1 VFVLVVPLAWALV
14 DMALDQGAHAEY
26 LETYGA
32 LPPAGAAGARLLDQN
47 FRVNPQAE
55 LDYAYKSL
63 SARRLR
69 SADGT
74 PARDGLADEPVAVGR
89 ILDARRKPLAGSLVT
104 LWNASGDA
112 LQSTLS
118 GADGSFR
125 LSWHHPLEP
134 GWWVGTEPETGDVP
148 CLEETRAPAARI
160 ITTAHAPGDPPV
172 STELV
177 VGRPRQ
183 LMGVVL
189 DERTREP
196 VAGARVFAVSPHGPW
211 SDQVHDALTGQDGRF
226 AICAAHVPGRDLRVA
241 ATDEAGR
248 TDALDANLDLNHDL
262 TLVLAESGALR
273 GTVFSE
279 VDGQPVE
286 GAKVMVVTA
295 LPLLAASA
303 GWDLTDADGSWS
315 LAAAGAPGQPLQ
327 LHVSGPGHGS
337 VLADARS
344 GDGPH
349 ALLLPAVPEVAGV
362 VTSQATGEPLAHTL
376 VSLVIESPG
385 QGLAEDLAFT
395 DAEGRFVLEARNV
408 PVEFA
413 ELQVWAP
420 GLHPVRR
427 SLSRVRTGQDGT
439 LLVEITRG

>member
-14 DMALDQGAHAEY
+14 DLALDQGAHAEY

-55 LDYAYKSL
+55 LDYAYKRL

-69 SADGT
+69 AADGT
-74 PARDGLADEPVAVGR
+74 PARGGLEDEPVATGR
-89 ILDARRKPLAGSLVT
+89 ILDVRRKPLAGNLVT

-118 GADGSFR
+118 GADGGFR
-125 LSWHHPLEP
+125 LAWHHPLAP
-134 GWWVGTEPETGDVP
+134 GWWVGTEPDTGDVP
-148 CLEETRAPAARI
+148 CLEEVVAPAARL

-172 STELV
+172 TTELV

-189 DERTREP
+189 DERTRDP

-211 SDQVHDALTGQDGRF
+211 SDQVHDTLTGQDGRF
-226 AICAAHVPGRDLRVA
+226 VICAAHVPGRDLRVA
-241 ATDEAGR
+241 ASDGAGR
-248 TDALDANLDLNHDL
+248 THTLDANLDLNHDL
-262 TLVLAESGALR
+262 TLVLGEPGALQ

-286 GAKVMVVTA
+286 GAKVMLVSA
-295 LPLLAASA
+295 LPLVGASA
-303 GWDLTDADGSWS
+303 GWDLTDGDGNWS
-315 LAAAGAPGQPLQ
+315 LAAAGASGQPLR
-327 LHVSGPGHGS
+327 LHVSGHGHGS
-337 VLADARS
+337 ILADAAA
-344 GDGPH
+344 GDGPL
-349 ALLLPAVPEVAGV
+349 ALLLPAIPEVAGV

-376 VSLVIESPG
+376 VSLVVESPG

-408 PVEFA
+408 PVDVA
-413 ELQVWAP
+413 ELQIWAP

-427 SLSRVRTGQDGT
+427 SLSRVRTGLDGT
-439 LLVEITRG
+439 LLVEVARG